1 MIHLLLL
8 PDWWLASSARRS
20 KPILASKASYNACT
34 ILAGSK
40 LPIMQKC
47 VKDSRESMQ
56 ENLLPLA
63 YSFCLLQQKQRFAW
77 LWLESNQEALLLVV
91 LY

>member
-1 MIHLLLL
+1 MLVVVMIHLLLL

-63 YSFCLLQQKQRFAW
+63 YSFCLLQQMLPTKT
-77 LWLESNQEALLLVV
+77 NKDLLGCG
-91 LY
+91 